1 VEAARAMIRCRALA
15 ERRLSPIAILW
26 IPLAGVALGQRFVL
40 PGVSIADLCLG
51 AFVVLALREQR
62 GEPWRFPPW
71 APWLLGFVA
80 WTLLAGLVASRDP
93 FFSSAEFARSAV
105 KLVFY
110 AGAAIVLART
120 VATVGLEQTGHM
132 TGRVFAISAAVA
144 IAVYLALFAH
154 VPLPYDLICGHPDCR
169 SAYYFEL
176 RWFGEGT
183 ARGLTESVFLRA
195 QGLAG
200 EPARLGLLLGLA
212 LAFLL
217 LSRRVRPHPAVC
229 ALVAVAGVL
238 TFSLAGYALLLPV
251 LALFGLRLLR
261 ASGRQRRWA
270 AGILIALM
278 AVAALPPVARTLNR
292 SIVVRSQRILE
303 GRADSSARL
312 RVLGSW
318 DLALLL
324 AHEHPV
330 TGVGLGNF
338 DVRVTQVA
346 PMTPGGHMI
355 DGNVQGW
362 NALAYVLA
370 TTGAVGLV
378 LFLLLVYVALNPQ
391 PSLALVFL
399 LGMFADGTVLGP
411 AFWVFF
417 VLYAAG
423 GETAPEPTAPA
434 G

>member
-1 VEAARAMIRCRALA
+1 LA
-15 ERRLSPIAILW
+15 ERRFTPAEILW
-26 IPLAGVALGQRFVL
+26 VPLAGVALGQRFVL
-40 PGVSIADLCLG
+40 PGVSVADLCLG
-51 AFVVLALREQR
+51 GFVLLALREQR
-62 GEPWRFPPW
+62 GQPWTFPRW
-71 APWLLGFVA
+71 TPWLVGFVA
-80 WTLLAGLVASRDP
+80 WALIGGLFAARDP
-93 FFSSAEFARSAV
+93 FFSAGEFARSAV

-110 AGAAIVLART
+110 TGGALVLART
-120 VATVGLEQTGHM
+120 VAAVGIER
-132 TGRVFAISAAVA
+132 TGRMAGQVFAISAALA
-144 IAVYLALFAH
+144 IAIYLALLAH
-154 VPLPYDLICGHPDCR
+154 VPLPYDLICGHPECR

-176 RWFGEGT
+176 RWFGEGS

-217 LSRRVRPHPAVC
+217 LSRGVRPSPAAC
-229 ALVAVAGVL
+229 AVVAVASVL

-261 ASGRQRRWA
+261 AAGSQRRWA
-270 AGILIALM
+270 AGILAALL
-278 AVAALPPVARTLNR
+278 AVAALPPVARTLQR

-312 RVLGSW
+312 RVVGSW
-318 DLALLL
+318 DLAVLL
-324 AHEHPV
+324 AREHPV
-330 TGVGLGNF
+330 AGVGLGNF

-346 PMTPGGHMI
+346 PLTPGGHMI
-355 DGNVQGW
+355 DGHVQGW

-370 TTGAVGLV
+370 TTGTVGLL
-378 LFLLLVYVALNPQ
+378 LFILLVYTALRPQ
-391 PSLALVFL
+391 PALAIVFL
-399 LGMFADGTVLGP
+399 IGMFADGTVLGP
-411 AFWVFF
+411 AFWTFL

-423 GETAPEPTAPA
+423 AAEPEPTAPP

>member
-1 VEAARAMIRCRALA
+1 MIRCRALA
-15 ERRLSPIAILW
+15 ERRLSPVELLW

-62 GEPWRFPPW
+62 GEPWRLPSW
-71 APWLLGFVA
+71 TPWLLGFVA
-80 WTLLAGLVASRDP
+80 WVFVAGLAAARDP

-110 AGAAIVLART
+110 AGAALVLART
-120 VATVGLEQTGHM
+120 VAAVGLERTGQM
-132 TGRVFAISAAVA
+132 AGRVFAISAALA
-144 IAVYLALFAH
+144 IAVYLALLAR
-154 VPLPYDLICGHPDCR
+154 VPLPYDLICGHPECR
-169 SAYYFEL
+169 SAYYYEL
-176 RWFGEGT
+176 RWFGEGS

-229 ALVAVAGVL
+229 ALVAAAAVL

-251 LALFGLRLLR
+251 LGLFGLRLLR
-261 ASGRQRRWA
+261 ASGSQRRWA
-270 AGILIALM
+270 AGILVALL
-278 AVAALPPVARTLNR
+278 AVAALPPVARTLKR

-312 RVLGSW
+312 RVFGSW

-324 AHEHPV
+324 AREHPV
-330 TGVGLGNF
+330 VGVGLGNF

-346 PMTPGGHMI
+346 ALTPGGHMI
-355 DGNVQGW
+355 DGKVQGW

-378 LFLLLVYVALNPQ
+378 LFVLLVYIALSPQ
-391 PSLALVFL
+391 PALAIVFF

-411 AFWVFF
+411 AFWVFL

-423 GETAPEPTAPA
+423 GEAAPEPTVPA

>member
-1 VEAARAMIRCRALA
+1 MIRCRPLA
-15 ERRLSPIAILW
+15 ERRFTAAELLW
-26 IPLAGVALGQRFVL
+26 IPLAGIALGQRFVF
-40 PGVSIADLCLG
+40 PGVSVADLCLG

-62 GEPWRFPPW
+62 GEPWTVPRFT
-71 APWLLGFVA
+71 PWLAAFVA
-80 WTLLAGLVASRDP
+80 WALVGGLFAARDP
-93 FFSSAEFARSAV
+93 FFSAGEFARSAV

-110 AGAAIVLART
+110 TASAVVLART
-120 VATVGLEQTGHM
+120 VAAAGIERAGRM
-132 TGRVFAISAAVA
+132 TGRVFAISASLA
-144 IAVYLALFAH
+144 IAIYLALLAH
-154 VPLPYDLICGHPDCR
+154 VPLPYDLICGHPECR

-176 RWFGEGT
+176 RWFGEGG

-217 LSRRVRPHPAVC
+217 LTRRLRPSLAACTV
-229 ALVAVAGVL
+229 VAVAAVL

-261 ASGRQRRWA
+261 APGPQRRWA
-270 AGILIALM
+270 AGILLVLF
-278 AVAALPPVARTLNR
+278 AVAAVPPVARTLKR

-312 RVLGSW
+312 RVVGSW
-318 DLALLL
+318 DLAVLL
-324 AHEHPV
+324 AREHPV

-338 DVRVTQVA
+338 DVRVTQVS
-346 PMTPGGHMI
+346 PLTPGGHMI
-355 DGNVQGW
+355 DNRVQGW
-362 NALAYVLA
+362 NGLAYLLA
-370 TTGAVGLV
+370 TTGTVGLV
-378 LFLLLVYVALNPQ
+378 LFVLFLYAALRPQ
-391 PSLALVFL
+391 PALGLVFL
-399 LGMFADGTVLGP
+399 VGMFADGTVLGP
-411 AFWVFF
+411 AFWTFL

-423 GETAPEPTAPA
+423 GDPEPSTATPA

>member
-1 VEAARAMIRCRALA
+1 MA
-15 ERRLSPIAILW
+15 ERRLSPVDILW

-51 AFVVLALREQR
+51 AFVALALRGQR
-62 GEPWRFPPW
+62 GEPWRWPPW
-71 APWLLGFVA
+71 APWLGAFVGWVFVA
-80 WTLLAGLVASRDP
+80 GFVASRDP
-93 FFSSAEFARSAV
+93 LFSTAEFARSAV

-110 AGAAIVLART
+110 AGAAVVLART

-132 TGRVFAISAAVA
+132 TARVFAVSAAVA

-154 VPLPYDLICGHPDCR
+154 VPLPYDLICGHPECR
-169 SAYYFEL
+169 TAYYYEL
-176 RWFGEGT
+176 RWFGDGS
-183 ARGLTESVFLRA
+183 ARGLREGVFLRA

-200 EPARLGLLLGLA
+200 EPARLGLLLGMA

-217 LSRRVRPHPAVC
+217 LSRRVRPRLALAAV
-229 ALVAVAGVL
+229 VAVAAVL

-251 LALFGLRLLR
+251 LALFGLRLLW
-261 ASGRQRRWA
+261 SSPHQRRWA
-270 AGILIALM
+270 AGVLLALL
-278 AVAALPPVARTLNR
+278 AVAALPPVARTLQR

-324 AHEHPV
+324 AQQHPL

-346 PMTPGGHMI
+346 PMMPGGHMV
-355 DGNVQGW
+355 DGKVQGW

-378 LFLLLVYVALNPQ
+378 LFLLLAYVALSPQ
-391 PSLALVFL
+391 PALAIVFL
-399 LGMFADGTVLGP
+399 LSMFADGTVLGP

-423 GETAPEPTAPA
+423 SEAAPEPTAPA

>member
-1 VEAARAMIRCRALA
+1 MIRCRALA
-15 ERRLSPIAILW
+15 ERRLSPVDILW

-40 PGVSIADLCLG
+40 PGVSIADLCLA

-62 GEPWRFPPW
+62 GEPWRWPSW
-71 APWLLGFVA
+71 GPWLLGFVA
-80 WTLLAGLVASRDP
+80 WVLLAGLVASRDP
-93 FFSSAEFARSAV
+93 FFSAVEFARSAV

-110 AGAAIVLART
+110 ATAAVVLART

-132 TGRVFAISAAVA
+132 AARVFAISAAIA

-154 VPLPYDLICGHPDCR
+154 VPLPYDLICGHPECR
-169 SAYYFEL
+169 TAYYYEL
-176 RWFGEGT
+176 RWFGDGS
-183 ARGLTESVFLRA
+183 ARGLREGVFLRA

-217 LSRRVRPHPAVC
+217 LSPRVRPHPALA
-229 ALVAVAGVL
+229 ALVAVAAVL

-251 LALFGLRLLR
+251 LALFALRLVR
-261 ASGRQRRWA
+261 SSRHQRRWA
-270 AGILIALM
+270 AGLLVALL
-278 AVAALPPVARTLNR
+278 AVAALPPVARTLKR

-324 AHEHPV
+324 AREHPV
-330 TGVGLGNF
+330 VGVGLGNF

-355 DGNVQGW
+355 DGRVQGW

-378 LFLLLVYVALNPQ
+378 LFVLLLYVALSPQ
-391 PSLALVFL
+391 PALAVVFL
-399 LGMFADGTVLGP
+399 LSMFADGTVLGP
-411 AFWVFF
+411 AFWVFL

-423 GETAPEPTAPA
+423 GEAAPGPTAPA